1 MGKMKITIT
10 NNIRRLRFDADE
22 MTQKELAERI
32 GVTRQTIVA
41 IEKAKYGPSLELA
54 FLIAQV
60 FDVPLEEVF
69 QVSIDGATTT
79 PTTTTT
85 TTTTTGN

>member
-1 MGKMKITIT
+1 MGKTKITI
-10 NNIRRLRFDADE
+10 NNIIRRLRFNADE

-32 GVTRQTIVA
+32 GVTRQTVVA

-60 FDVPLEEVF
+60 FDVPLEDVF
-69 QVSIDGATTT
+69 QVSIDGTPITT
-79 PTTTTT
+79 PTE
-85 TTTTTGN
+85 TGN